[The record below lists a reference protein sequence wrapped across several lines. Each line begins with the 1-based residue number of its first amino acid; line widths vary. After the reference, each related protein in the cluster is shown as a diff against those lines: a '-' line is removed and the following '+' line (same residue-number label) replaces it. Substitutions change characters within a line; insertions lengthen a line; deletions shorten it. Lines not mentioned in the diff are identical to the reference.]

1 MSARLTIAILCAFGV
16 SSASAQV
23 RPQSQWAL
31 GIGVS
36 LLGATYGNSA
46 TGFGLSGS
54 YTRMFNPKFGFEAE
68 GRMSTGAGSE
78 AVPDC
83 LPDTPCQTTTIIP
96 SSVVGADMR
105 LVYSPARVL
114 RLSAGPMLAYAPG
127 ALGPNSG
134 MVGGV
139 SGGLGLYPFSSVGS
153 GVGLEMRGSKFFS
166 PLGEVEWAF
175 GTGLSFRF

>member
-1 MSARLTIAILCAFGV
+1 MRARLTFAICAV
-16 SSASAQV
+16 ALSSASAQV

-36 LLGATYGNSA
+36 VLGATYGNTSQ
-46 TGFGLSGS
+46 GFGIAGS
-54 YTRMFNPKFGFEAE
+54 FSRMFNPKFGFEAE

-83 LPDTPCQTTTIIP
+83 LPDTLCQTTTIIP
-96 SSVVGADMR
+96 SSVIGADMR
-105 LVYSPARVL
+105 LVYSPVRQI

-134 MVGGV
+134 TVGGV
-139 SGGLGLYPFSSVGS
+139 SGGFGVYPFGSIGS

-166 PLGEVEWAF
+166 PLGEVDWAF